1 MIEPTL
7 RYIFSTCIPHDNAKT
22 VCPPGPVPRGP
33 SPPIIVSSLM
43 RSGTHLTID
52 LLLNNLSSYRNNPL
66 YIDFDR
72 FVYEAHDPNT
82 LTNAGS
88 CIIKTHFRQRP
99 FNQETLKLLESI
111 ASNGLVIIP
120 TRDLAAAQASMK
132 KWNFSPSL
140 EKLQKDHDDQLIF
153 WSSFNPL
160 IIDFKDLLN
169 PTKAISFLQDVRQ
182 RLRLPDSESH

>member
-1 MIEPTL
+1 
-7 RYIFSTCIPHDNAKT
+7 
-22 VCPPGPVPRGP
+22 
-33 SPPIIVSSLM
+33 M

-99 FNQETLKLLESI
+99 FTQETLKLLESI

-120 TRDLAAAQASMK
+120 TRDLAATQASMK

-153 WSSFNPL
+153 WSRFNPL

-182 RLRLPDSESH
+182 RLHLPDSESPSILTLANGSNFEIMWNKMNTRLAGSHAKTINTTIGYKI